1 MEHCNICNIDVE
13 DVDVHIRTPE
23 HLENLEKIKNMFKS
37 KLYGDNK
44 SAIDIRRLNSVKPLF
59 FFITVFVSSSTSLIL

>member
-13 DVDVHIRTPE
+13 DVDAHIRTPK

-37 KLYGDNK
+37 KLYRDNK
-44 SAIDIRRLNSVKPLF
+44 SAIDI
-59 FFITVFVSSSTSLIL
+59 